1 MMKIMTNYVGQA
13 QRHQPGDDDDDD
25 EDDDEGDEEEDNM
38 PKRHQPDD
46 NEDDDDTD
54 KQCWSGPKAPTCCG
68 LHRHGQGRWHQ
79 PRHGVLFTI
88 RTWPRVFVAA
98 SHQQNQLSIRQMTT
112 HGKAR

>member
-1 MMKIMTNYVGQA
+1 MIMTNNVGQA

-54 KQCWSGPKAPTCCG
+54 KQFWSGHKAPTCGG
-68 LHRHGQGRWHQ
+68 LPRYGQG
-79 PRHGVLFTI
+79 
-88 RTWPRVFVAA
+88 
-98 SHQQNQLSIRQMTT
+98 
-112 HGKAR
+112 